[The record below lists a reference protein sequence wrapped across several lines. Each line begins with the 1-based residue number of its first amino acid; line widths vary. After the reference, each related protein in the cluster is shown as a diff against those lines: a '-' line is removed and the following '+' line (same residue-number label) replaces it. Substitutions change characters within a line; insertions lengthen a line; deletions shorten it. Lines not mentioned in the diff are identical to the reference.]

1 MVSMAASASRP
12 HPSSFYHLIGRNV
25 VERYGRFRG
34 RVVSY
39 KVTSDGELD
48 KVFIS
53 NDGFIMYKTPSSLIL
68 DGKVVMIVPPP
79 IKRAREV
86 LDELEYIYLQMK
98 TLNNIFS
105 IDSRW
110 AYVEKYYRMFRTRFE
125 SLLKEV
131 NRVLRS
137 LENRRR
143 RLNELIAEY
152 KEGLFTLQLAQE
164 SGRVDPNIYKA
175 CYAEVS
181 EEILRLSNELEE
193 VENIISDISTSQN
206 QILEIMN
213 SIEER
218 LKEVEGYEVEE
229 V

>member
-1 MVSMAASASRP
+1 MAASASRP

-110 AYVEKYYRMFRTRFE
+110 GYVEKYYHMFRARFE